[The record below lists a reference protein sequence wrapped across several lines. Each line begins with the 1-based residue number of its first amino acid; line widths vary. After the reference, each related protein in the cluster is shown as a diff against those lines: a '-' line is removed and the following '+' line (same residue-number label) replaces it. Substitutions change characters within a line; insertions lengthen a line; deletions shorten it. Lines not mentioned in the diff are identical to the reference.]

1 MGIATGI
8 ALASLSAL
16 TTASAHA
23 TVKSGQSK
31 LAVRAWVSLIQCGLC
46 LPVALWLG
54 LPSHDLLPW
63 LATAWMLHVVY
74 QLLIIRSY
82 SLAEFSLAFPIAR
95 GIAPIA
101 TVAFAALI
109 LNETIAVATMAGVA
123 AVSIGIIILTM
134 GSRLAWAALSAA
146 IGAGIL
152 TALYTVIDAQGVR
165 VAETALHFITWFFVF
180 DVLGMPLLIIATKK
194 REAIAMLRRDLAPG
208 IPAALLSLVSF
219 GAALF
224 ALDFAPAGVVAA
236 IRETSIVLSLIIGAV
251 MLKEVIAP
259 TKIIGALVI
268 AVGALVVVSTAHM

>member
-1 MGIATGI
+1 VGIATGI
-8 ALASLSAL
+8 ALAGLSAL

-23 TVKSGQSK
+23 TVKSGHSK
-31 LAVRAWVSLIQCGLC
+31 LAVRAWVSLIQCALC
-46 LPVALWLG
+46 LPVALWVG
-54 LPSHDLLPW
+54 LPSRVLLPW
-63 LATAWMLHVVY
+63 LAAAWALHIVY

-101 TVAFAALI
+101 TVALASI
-109 LNETIAVATMAGVA
+109 VLNEDLAGATMAGVA
-123 AVSIGIIILTM
+123 AVSVGIIILAV

-165 VAETALHFITWFFVF
+165 IAENAIHFIAWFFVF
-180 DVLGMPLLIIATKK
+180 DVFGMPLLLVATKR
-194 REAIAMLRRDLAPG
+194 RETIAILSQDLASG

-224 ALDFAPAGVVAA
+224 ALNFAPAGVVAA

-251 MLKEVIAP
+251 MLREAIGP
-259 TKIIGALVI
+259 TKIIGALTI
-268 AVGALVVVSTAHM
+268 AIGAFVVVATAHM